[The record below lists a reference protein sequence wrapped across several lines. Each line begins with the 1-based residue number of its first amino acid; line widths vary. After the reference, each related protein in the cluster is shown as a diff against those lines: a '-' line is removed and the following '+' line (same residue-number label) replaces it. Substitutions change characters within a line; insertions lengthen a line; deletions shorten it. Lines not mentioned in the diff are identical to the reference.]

1 MIFDNYFN
9 FCLAHLLSGKME
21 TNLGKGS
28 LGAAGQKRKRM
39 EEGKGELGWLHE
51 ISCAVQSHAKEE
63 EMIKITAYIN
73 IKSQI
78 KEDVAS
84 IKKLS
89 IAIKNRMSDIADA
102 KKDIQEKEE
111 EAVEKEKTLTD
122 FGKEI
127 KILEEKE
134 RETNMAIE
142 VAREQQ
148 TNIANFSRRIDGFL
162 IQWTSTRRTNISLK
176 LKCNL

>member
-1 MIFDNYFN
+1 
-9 FCLAHLLSGKME
+9 ME

-28 LGAAGQKRKRM
+28 LGAARQKGKQM
-39 EEGKGELGWLHE
+39 EEGKWELGWLHE
-51 ISCAVQSHAKEE
+51 KISCAVQSHAKEE

-89 IAIKNRMSDIADA
+89 IAIKNRMSDIIADA

-111 EAVEKEKTLTD
+111 EEAVEKEKTLTD
-122 FGKEI
+122 IGKEI

-134 RETNMAIE
+134 RETIMAIE
-142 VAREQQ
+142 VAREQVE
-148 TNIANFSRRIDGFL
+148 NNRHILPISRYKLMGLPDSMDFNKENKHFIE
-162 IQWTSTRRTNISLK
+162 TEMESLREG
-176 LKCNL
+176 LVYP